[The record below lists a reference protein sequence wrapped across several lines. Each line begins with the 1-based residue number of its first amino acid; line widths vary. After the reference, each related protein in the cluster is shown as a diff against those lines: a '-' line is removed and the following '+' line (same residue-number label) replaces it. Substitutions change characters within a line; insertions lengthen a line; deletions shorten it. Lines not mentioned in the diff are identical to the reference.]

1 MVRSLIAVVVLV
13 AGCDV
18 VGEAEARAKAGAKAG
33 KGSAQPS
40 GAESPVTASP
50 EAVQRVDRLAG
61 RYQIVDPAAAQA
73 DIERSVEKV
82 VDQMNALVRPI
93 ARGRLLDSN
102 KVPRK
107 LVIER
112 DGDAVLVA
120 FDGRKYRAALDG
132 SSTRVVGVN
141 GDTLS
146 YSVELDD
153 TGLRQ
158 DFDGDGGGRI
168 NHIALHEG
176 SLRVG
181 VRVHSERLPAP
192 VTYTLRFADK

>member
-18 VGEAEARAKAGAKAG
+18 VGEAKARAKAGAED
-33 KGSAQPS
+33 GSAQRSGS
-40 GAESPVTASP
+40 GAPATASP
-50 EAVQRVDRLAG
+50 EVVQRVDQLAG
-61 RYQIVDPAAAQA
+61 RYRIVDPAGAQA
-73 DIERSVEKV
+73 DIERSVENV
-82 VDQMNALVRPI
+82 VGQMNALVRPI

-112 DGDAVLVA
+112 DGDAVLVG

-132 SSTRVVGVN
+132 SSTRVVGVT

-158 DFDGDGGGRI
+158 DFAGDGGGRI
-168 NHIALHEG
+168 NNIALRNG

-181 VRVHSERLPAP
+181 VRVHSDRLPAP
-192 VTYTLRFADK
+192 VTYTLRFAGK